1 MFLSSYDFFFIAKIL
16 IGLEN
21 DSMDV
26 TFVQYILCII
36 FQFLKNNLVTINE
49 HHLNDFGGWEGCGI
63 GTS

>member
-1 MFLSSYDFFFIAKIL
+1 MFLSSYDYVFIAKIL

-36 FQFLKNNLVTINE
+36 FQIKKKKHWLLLMNIT
-49 HHLNDFGGWEGCGI
+49 
-63 GTS
+63 